1 MKRNISFFLL
11 LAMLMA
17 GCGSGNAQTDETNA
31 VSNDTD
37 AVTEAVTEDPYLDN
51 LPADLR
57 FDGKTFDIY
66 TYQGGNLAATVGR
79 NYYNLA
85 VHEENGDVLNDAGYR
100 VTTEVEE
107 RFGITLTCAES
118 NDTAIAVPTM
128 KKLLLAGDSTY
139 ELFMPFT
146 LENFVPLLSENLL
159 YDIASLEHVDL
170 TREYYVQDAIEL
182 YTVADKVITITGS
195 YAMPS
200 SLPLGYLYNKKAAAD
215 LDIENMY
222 DLVRSG
228 AWTHDKFMEI
238 IRDTYRDL
246 NGNGKPD
253 DGDFYGYHTY
263 GVGPQYLY
271 CSYDGTTVKADGD
284 GFKFGFDSEH
294 AVRIMEKVIAL
305 RTDRNAGYYDKWDVF
320 FGGNALFCFY
330 LSGPDP
336 LRDLDFDFG
345 LLPVPKLDE
354 NQEQYRIFSS
364 GGMLVVP
371 IHQEDANMTGAIIEA
386 LYATAHK
393 YMPEAITEHYIE
405 GKLLQS
411 EDDIEM
417 FRLLNSNEVRAYDL
431 ARNYDASNGIIQ
443 NFALI
448 NKLVTKKSTDIMS
461 SWAAVESKVTTAFED
476 LYQNITEQ

>member
-1 MKRNISFFLL
+1 MKRQISFLL
-11 LAMLMA
+11 LLALLMA
-17 GCGSGNAQTDETNA
+17 GCGNEGAQSSETNA
-31 VSNDTD
+31 APNSTD
-37 AVTEAVTEDPYLDN
+37 PVTEAVTEDPYLDN
-51 LPADLR
+51 LPADLK

-118 NDTAIAVPTM
+118 NDTAASVPSM

-146 LENFVPLLSENLL
+146 LENFMPLLSENLL
-159 YDIASLEHVDL
+159 YDVASLEHVDL

-200 SLPLGYLYNKKAAAD
+200 SLPLGYLYNKKAAAE

-294 AVRIMEKVIAL
+294 AVRIMEKIIAL
-305 RTDRNAGYYDKWDVF
+305 RTDGNAGYYDKWDVF

-330 LSGPDP
+330 LSGADP
-336 LRDLDFDFG
+336 LRDLNFEFG

-354 NQEQYRIFSS
+354 NQEQYRVFSS
-364 GGMLVVP
+364 GGMVVVP
-371 IHQEDANMTGAIIEA
+371 ATIENPDMTGAVIEA

-393 YMPEAITEHYIE
+393 YIPDAITEQYIE

-431 ARNYDASNGIIQ
+431 ARNYDASNGVIQ